1 MAGMVMTSIYI
12 TPAQKRALAR
22 RAKEHRTTVSE
33 EIRSALDRHL
43 HENPTLSLATV
54 GLLPRGADKTVHRMV
69 RKLDETHVLL
79 ATIRKTLRKKKL
91 QAEPASFRSLRA

>member
-33 EIRSALDRHL
+33 EIRTALDRHL
-43 HENPTLSLATV
+43 HENPT
-54 GLLPRGADKTVHRMV
+54 PRGSAFDRRTA
-69 RKLDETHVLL
+69 
-79 ATIRKTLRKKKL
+79 ATGQALR
-91 QAEPASFRSLRA
+91 E